1 MGAPAGMPRLTAWVV
16 RHPACDCSYGYGK
29 FVMVPERFPDW
40 MDELMHLVMPLL
52 GIEQEAYWPDSCNL
66 NWYRGGKDSVA
77 WHSDSEVLF
86 QGTHQAIRIVSLS
99 LGDSRTFQVR
109 GNWKGGPH
117 VSQLLMDGDL
127 CLMDGWFQKYLQH
140 SVPKDFGAKEE
151 RFNLTWRWMRQHKEG
166 CRASAAE

>member
-1 MGAPAGMPRLTAWVV
+1 M
-16 RHPACDCSYGYGK
+16 
-29 FVMVPERFPDW
+29 
-40 MDELMHLVMPLL
+40 
-52 GIEQEAYWPDSCNL
+52 
-66 NWYRGGKDSVA
+66 A

-86 QGTHQAIRIVSLS
+86 QGTHHAIRIVSLS

-109 GNWKGGPH
+109 GNRKGGPH

-127 CLMDGWFQKYLQH
+127 CLMDGWFQKYFQH

-151 RFNLTWRWMRQHKEG
+151 RFNLTWRWMRQHKES